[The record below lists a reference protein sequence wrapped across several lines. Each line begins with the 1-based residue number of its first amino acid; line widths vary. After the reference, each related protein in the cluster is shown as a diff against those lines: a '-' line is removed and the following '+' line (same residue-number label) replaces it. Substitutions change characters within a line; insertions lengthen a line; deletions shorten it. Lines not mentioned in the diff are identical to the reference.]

1 VPLCFFDSHFALRH
15 CHRPSPIAFD
25 YVPSFASVHLLFT
38 LVHDHS
44 RYFRGEG
51 ASCHSLNSQLRDSSL
66 ITLTNTVKT
75 QRKHTEKHIQTP
87 MKHTK
92 TQKNT
97 LEKNR
102 ARAGPRLATP
112 ADPFNPTP
120 REAPNNFAFGSHSA
134 PSTQHS
140 APSTQHS
147 APITQHQSLIT
158 HHRHF
163 GITLFSL
170 LFTLSFPKL
179 LSLC

>member
-1 VPLCFFDSHFALRH
+1 MADPLPYPALMILKLHCLRSLLCPFAFLIRTLHFGIAIA
-15 CHRPSPIAFD
+15 HRPSLSTTFPRL
-25 YVPSFASVHLLFT
+25 LLFIFCSRLFT
-38 LVHDHS
+38 NVHAIS
-44 RYFRGEG
+44 GGEG

-120 REAPNNFAFGSHSA
+120 REAPNDFAFGSHPA
-134 PSTQHS
+134 LSTQHS
-140 APSTQHS
+140 ALSTNRS
-147 APITQHQSLIT
+147 SLII
-158 HHRHF
+158 
-163 GITLFSL
+163 GI
-170 LFTLSFPKL
+170 PG
-179 LSLC
+179 